1 VLLWNAAEEDEHAM
15 LTDFGIAKGLDDPR
29 SITGVAPVGT
39 PAYMAPE
46 VFLARPVTAA
56 SDQYS
61 LACMAFEMLSGRLP
75 LEADDAGYPDA
86 HLEQPP
92 TPLREAAPHI
102 SASTARAVDRALEKD
117 PSDRHASVRELV
129 RAAKTADDAFRTS
142 QQVRR
147 VLADSRRAEEAV
159 PPPE

>member
-1 VLLWNAAEEDEHAM
+1 
-15 LTDFGIAKGLDDPR
+15 
-29 SITGVAPVGT
+29 
-39 PAYMAPE
+39 
-46 VFLARPVTAA
+46 
-56 SDQYS
+56 
-61 LACMAFEMLSGRLP
+61 MAFEMLSGRLP

-142 QQVRR
+142 QEVSRVLSDSRNAEDVVPLLSATHGLTDARISHLTGIERTQVVRLRRRQARRTLVGRR
-147 VLADSRRAEEAV
+147 V
-159 PPPE
+159 P

>member
-1 VLLWNAAEEDEHAM
+1 
-15 LTDFGIAKGLDDPR
+15 
-29 SITGVAPVGT
+29 
-39 PAYMAPE
+39 MAPE
-46 VFLARPVTAA
+46 VFLARPATAA

-129 RAAKTADDAFRTS
+129 RSAKTADDAFRTS
-142 QQVRR
+142 QEVSR

-159 PPPE
+159 PRLSEEHGFSDARISQLTGIARTEIVRLRRRQARRTLVGRRAP

>member
-1 VLLWNAAEEDEHAM
+1 
-15 LTDFGIAKGLDDPR
+15 
-29 SITGVAPVGT
+29 
-39 PAYMAPE
+39 
-46 VFLARPVTAA
+46 
-56 SDQYS
+56 
-61 LACMAFEMLSGRLP
+61 MAFEMLSGRLP

-159 PPPE
+159 PRLSEEHGFSDARISQLTGIARTEIVRLRRRQARRTLVGRRAP